1 MECNVKR
8 YDQLSS
14 DSELNDLLRDEDMSY
29 NGFSGIMRELRNGSR
44 PKADILQG
52 TGITPE
58 VRAQFF
64 MDELYCFSDI
74 DDDEHARAL
83 QVAFA
88 MCSAFLTSRAAF
100 VVRALCTRASMST
113 R

>member
-1 MECNVKR
+1 
-8 YDQLSS
+8 
-14 DSELNDLLRDEDMSY
+14 
-29 NGFSGIMRELRNGSR
+29 MRELRNGSR

-64 MDELYCFSDI
+64 MDELYFFSDI

-88 MCSAFLTSRAAF
+88 I
-100 VVRALCTRASMST
+100 
-113 R
+113 